1 MKWAAA
7 MDKAGA
13 DRLCFTARQSPG
25 YLLRRAQQLIGPR
38 AEMIFAGRD
47 LTLTQWITLK
57 LIRDGLA
64 TTSAEL
70 SRQIGHNSGATTR
83 MIDQIEERGLVAR
96 HRSSTDRR
104 IVTLELTPAGL
115 DAVQEVGPSM
125 IGLWSQL
132 LEDFSNDEVDML
144 IALLGRLVDRLE
156 SEDRS

>member
-1 MKWAAA
+1 
-7 MDKAGA
+7 MDKAIA
-13 DRLCFTARQSPG
+13 DRLCFTTRQSPG
-25 YLLRRAQQLIGPR
+25 YLVRRAQQLIGPR
-38 AEMIFAGRD
+38 AEMIFADRD

-57 LIRDGLA
+57 LIRDSVA

-83 MIDQIEERGLVAR
+83 MIDQIEKRGLVAR

-104 IVTLELTPAGL
+104 VVTLELTPTGL
-115 DAVQEVGPSM
+115 NAVNEVGPSM
-125 IGLWSQL
+125 IGLWSRL
-132 LEDFSNDEVDML
+132 LEDFSNEEVDML